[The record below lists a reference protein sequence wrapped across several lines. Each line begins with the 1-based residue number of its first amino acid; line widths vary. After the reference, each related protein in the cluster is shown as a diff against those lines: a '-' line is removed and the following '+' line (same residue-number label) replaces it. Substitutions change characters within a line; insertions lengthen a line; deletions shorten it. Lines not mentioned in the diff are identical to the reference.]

1 MSRRTTRRVLAWVAG
16 VPLGAVVGMV
26 LLSGSGQPVTAH
38 AYPHWQPIAPPPL
51 SPRTDPLGVHVGHW
65 VLLLGGRHGAS
76 RPRDGAAYD
85 LRTGIWRHLPT
96 PVALSGRDVSVA
108 VGRALVVGSGQGA
121 GSSWWY
127 LDPGRQAWSRMTG
140 VPAPL
145 RAPSAFAGALY
156 ALSGRRVEVYST
168 QLDRW
173 TTLPPDRLTPPLHG
187 TRVTASRTGTT
198 VSGRAAGR
206 LVADRWDGLRWTRS
220 AATPAPAPS
229 GHSGGEVRLDV
240 GGRVFLVRDDRA
252 WIRLP

>member
-1 MSRRTTRRVLAWVAG
+1 MSRRTTRRVLAWTAG

-38 AYPHWQPIAPPPL
+38 AYPHWQEIAPPPL

-65 VLLLGGRHGAS
+65 VLLLGGRHGTS

-85 LRTGIWRHLPT
+85 LRTGIWHRVPT
-96 PVALSGRDVSVA
+96 PVALSGRDLSVA
-108 VGRALVVGSGQGA
+108 VGRAVVVSSSRGA
-121 GSSWWY
+121 GPGSWWCF
-127 LDPGRQAWSRMTG
+127 DPGHQTWSRMIG
-140 VPAPL
+140 VPARL
-145 RAPSAFAGALY
+145 RAPWAFAGALY

-173 TTLPPDRLTPPLHG
+173 TALPPDRLTPPLHG
-187 TRVTASRTGTT
+187 ATVTARRTGTT
-198 VSGRAAGR
+198 VTGRAAGR
-206 LVADRWDGLRWTRS
+206 LVADRWDGLGWIRS
-220 AATPAPAPS
+220 AATAPPRS
-229 GHSGGEVRLDV
+229 GDDAGEVRLDV